1 MVLEISKLG
10 EPVLRAKAQ
19 PVREKEIPELQ
30 TLLDD
35 MVETMRH
42 AGGVGL
48 AAPQVNVG
56 KRFFVYDIGEGPGA
70 LFNPEIVRREGEQV
84 GIEGCLSI
92 PRLHGEVKRA
102 VAVDVKG
109 LDREGRPVR
118 IRAAEYLA
126 RVFQHEIDHLD
137 GVLFIDRADPVTLH
151 WITEE
156 EEEERVRDARAA
168 LGSA

>member
-1 MVLEISKLG
+1 MVLEITKLG
-10 EPVLRAKAQ
+10 EPILRAKAEA
-19 PVREKEIPELQ
+19 VREKELGELQ
-30 TLLDD
+30 NLLDN

-56 KRFFVYDIGEGPGA
+56 KRLFVYDVGEGPGVVV
-70 LFNPEIVRREGEQV
+70 NPEIVKAEGEQV
-84 GIEGCLSI
+84 GVEGCLSI

-102 VAVDVKG
+102 LSVDVKG
-109 LDREGRPVR
+109 LDRDGRPIR
-118 IRAAEYLA
+118 IRASEYLA
-126 RVFQHEIDHLD
+126 RVFQHEIDHLE
-137 GVLFIDRADPVTLH
+137 GVLFIDHADPITLH

-168 LGSA
+168 LEPS